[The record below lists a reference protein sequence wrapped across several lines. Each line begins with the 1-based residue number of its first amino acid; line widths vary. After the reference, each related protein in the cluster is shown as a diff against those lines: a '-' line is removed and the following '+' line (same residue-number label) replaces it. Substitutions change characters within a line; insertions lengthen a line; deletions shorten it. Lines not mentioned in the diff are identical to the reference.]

1 MPERVA
7 DALFA
12 LTTFHLPELFFHFV
26 TTRPSWPILAPL
38 FLIPVCFLWK
48 LSLLINYIFCLYF
61 SVFPRSGSLRPKNF
75 TSSINMANNTFPAM
89 TPAQNFVIDT
99 SSLSASSSSSVWDRI
114 SNWVSE
120 NKAVVYTVAGI
131 AVVVTGGT
139 VFYLSSTP
147 EPSAPKKS
155 KNQRR
160 KEKKKAEEEKKVQ
173 QEKPAAEG
181 KFGGWPFFLRSVHL
195 TPLTD
200 KKARVE
206 EPEELPEVDETTV
219 DSLSE
224 EVRVTSRLIGGCSC

>member
-1 MPERVA
+1 
-7 DALFA
+7 
-12 LTTFHLPELFFHFV
+12 
-26 TTRPSWPILAPL
+26 
-38 FLIPVCFLWK
+38 
-48 LSLLINYIFCLYF
+48 
-61 SVFPRSGSLRPKNF
+61 
-75 TSSINMANNTFPAM
+75 MANKSFPAL
-89 TPAQNFVIDT
+89 TPAQNVVIDT

-139 VFYLSSTP
+139 VFYLSSQP
-147 EPSAPKKS
+147 QEPAVPKKS
-155 KNQRR
+155 KKERR

-181 KFGGWPFFLRSVHL
+181 KFDFWPFVSRAVNL
-195 TPLTD
+195 TSRTD
-200 KKARVE
+200 KKATVE

-224 EVRVTSRLIGGCSC
+224 EVRMAS